1 MLTAAALP
9 CPGAC
14 HIVQDF
20 AGSGVVHITGGMAS
34 LIGTLILGPR
44 IGRFDEDGKSH
55 PIPGHSTV
63 LTSLGYFMLW
73 FGYAFAP
80 TTAATCV
87 VVH

>member
-1 MLTAAALP
+1 V
-9 CPGAC
+9 
-14 HIVQDF
+14 HIV
-20 AGSGVVHITGGMAS
+20 GGMAA
-34 LIGTLILGPR
+34 LIGTVALGPR
-44 IGRFDEDGKSH
+44 IGKFEENGKAN

-63 LTSLGYFMLW
+63 LTTLGFFFLW